1 MAPPSISPTQSPPL
15 AFPIFTLQMLR
26 THLTLGRVSNLP
38 TVWSNILC
46 AWIIVDGYF
55 DQPLKLA
62 LLLAGASLLYIGGMY
77 LNDYCDREID
87 AEQRS
92 ERPIPAGKI
101 GAKTVRNVSAVLL
114 GLGFTAIAI
123 TGLLNENTSPQWL
136 PAAFAAGL
144 VASIVLYDFNHKG
157 NPIAPLFMAACRAL
171 LYPAVATAF
180 AFSAGIDTFNIIATG
195 TMFVFVMG
203 VTFLART
210 EATTN
215 TIDYPAIAMIA
226 APVLGAFYY
235 NRHGFDAHQTAAI
248 ALFVGWNARSFLRAR
263 VDGQLIIGKT
273 IGPLLASIPL
283 LDLSIIAT
291 LGLASQSHLILFA
304 ALFAITVAAQKFIP
318 AS

>member
-1 MAPPSISPTQSPPL
+1 
-15 AFPIFTLQMLR
+15 MLR

-62 LLLAGASLLYIGGMY
+62 CLLAGASLLYIGGMY

-87 AEQRS
+87 AEQRP

-101 GAKTVRNVSAVLL
+101 TASTVRNLAGLLL
-114 GLGFTAIAI
+114 GLGFAAIAL
-123 TGLLNENTSPQWL
+123 TGFLNENAPPQWL

-180 AFSAGIDTFNIIATG
+180 AFSAGIDTFNLIATG
-195 TMFVFVMG
+195 TMFVFIMG

-235 NRHGFDAHQTAAI
+235 NRHGFDAQQTAAI
-248 ALFVGWNARSFLRAR
+248 ALFVGWSARSFLRAR

-283 LDLSIIAT
+283 LDLLIIAS
-291 LGLASQSHLILFA
+291 LGLATQTHLILFA
-304 ALFAITVAAQKFIP
+304 VLFAFTTAAQRLIP